1 MAAINDAYRVLRDP
15 GRRAMYDHEVLDLR
29 DGPSVEPRV
38 HAARVDAETNEGE
51 TETLP
56 ARATRTLPFLL
67 VLAVLGAIFVITAYA
82 TTSGRNSDGVG
93 GSPVDNVLDA
103 GSCLAMGSGGIAVE
117 TPCSGP
123 HDFVV
128 ERLIPFDFACPVGT
142 VDVEAFGSSQRVCVT
157 T

>member
-15 GRRAMYDHEVLDLR
+15 TRRASYDREVLDLR
-29 DGPSVEPRV
+29 DDAPVSKDVPGPTHESDDEDEPR
-38 HAARVDAETNEGE
+38 A
-51 TETLP
+51 
-56 ARATRTLPFLL
+56 ARATRTVPFLL
-67 VLAVLGAIFVITAYA
+67 ALSLLAAIFLFTAYA
-82 TTSGRNSDGVG
+82 TTTGRNSDGVG
-93 GSPVDNVLDA
+93 GTPVDNVLDA

-142 VDVEAFGSSQRVCVT
+142 TDVEAFGSSQRVCVT